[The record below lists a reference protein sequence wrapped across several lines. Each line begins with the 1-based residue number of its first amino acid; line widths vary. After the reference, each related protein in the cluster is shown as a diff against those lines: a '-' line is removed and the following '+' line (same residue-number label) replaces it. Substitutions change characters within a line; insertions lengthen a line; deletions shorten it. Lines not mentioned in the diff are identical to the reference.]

1 MSSSGTP
8 VRARKPLLFCAAA
21 IVAALAICIVWKPV
35 SYSEQLIRVQA
46 EQELAHIDKAIM
58 NEPLEVQ
65 AVLLDYAADKELVL
79 KAWIALSKYPEKAR
93 EILSQYGSEPEF
105 KEILKK
111 YDESVIPVIQYFREK
126 NVLSVVA
133 MDATARTIQSAREF
147 AKTIWNRMAGNG
159 PANSN
164 PAAQTQARELGP
176 NERGWY
182 AVNFIKSEGHDFL
195 AQFVVNNDKEVKWN
209 QTDRILKAITSFFT
223 GGIRTLETKHDLG
236 EAITTSDVFWAGLDV
251 AVVAVP
257 VKLLG
262 AGKAVARSGEELS
275 LATRTRLFAPRLLS
289 KGKIFRKLGKYGAVA
304 ATVYIIVT
312 HPSLINS
319 VLAELAKL
327 MGLSPWLV
335 LFVGWF
341 LIIALVLYPFSWL
354 LKGLARFILFGLSW
368 LEPPR
373 KKSIQKIARATPGS
387 VAA

>member
-1 MSSSGTP
+1 MS
-8 VRARKPLLFCAAA
+8 ARKPLLFCAAA
-21 IVAALAICIVWKPV
+21 IVAALAICMVWRPV

-46 EQELAHIDKAIM
+46 EQELAPIDKAM
-58 NEPLEVQ
+58 VNEPLEVQ

-79 KAWIALSKYPEKAR
+79 QAWIALSKYPEKAR
-93 EILSQYGSEPEF
+93 EILIQYGSEPEF

-111 YDESVIPVIQYFREK
+111 YGESVIPVIQYFRDR
-126 NVLSVVA
+126 NVLSLIA
-133 MDATARTIQSAREF
+133 MDATARTIRSVKELTN
-147 AKTIWNRMAGNG
+147 TIWNRITGNG

-164 PAAQTQARELGP
+164 PAAQTRARELGP

-195 AQFVVNNDKEVKWN
+195 AQFVVNSDKEVKWN
-209 QTDRILKAITSFFT
+209 QTDRIVKAITSFFT
-223 GGIRTLETKHDLG
+223 SGIRTLETKRDLG

-275 LATRTRLFAPRLLS
+275 FAARTRLFAPRLLS
-289 KGKIFRKLGKYGAVA
+289 KGQIFRKLGKYGAVA

-319 VLAELAKL
+319 VFAELAEL

-335 LFVGWF
+335 LFAGWF

-354 LKGLARFILFGLSW
+354 LKGLARFILLGLSW
-368 LEPPR
+368 LEQPR
-373 KKSIQKIARATPGS
+373 KKSIQKITPATPGS
-387 VAA
+387 AAA